1 MNPMMRR
8 LFHTVRDGLLIVSR
22 DGILRF
28 ANEQA
33 NRLMPCE
40 LGIKVQHSKI
50 VKLIA
55 GIEAGHLEMPLSED
69 MDFSSSTH
77 DTLGDTVKVH
87 ILASPVG
94 TDCIVVMHNL
104 TEQQHFETAV
114 QNLVRMVENE
124 CRQPIADFVSSTS
137 DMLISLRQA
146 APEHVPELTTALSE
160 VELRGHALVEQFSKL
175 AALAE
180 ISFGAPMYAEERI
193 LLPDWISDVA
203 VRVESFAKA
212 RKTRVLS
219 ADIPETLPAIYGS
232 RHWLG
237 HALEELLR
245 NAIVHSPPDS
255 DITISAM
262 PGGNHVRIIVRN
274 QGRMMVPKHM
284 RSRPPLPFQ
293 RPKQASMRKS
303 RAILPALGL
312 GLSLVQQI
320 VKLHRGKLIV
330 SEDPNTNVSAM
341 LELPAGAPGESTGL
355 DPEQTQRYARDI
367 TRLIQRK
374 HNKAARNTT

>member
-33 NRLMPCE
+33 HRLLPCE
-40 LGIKVQHSKI
+40 LGITVQHPKI
-50 VKLIA
+50 ERLIRA
-55 GIEAGHLEMPLSED
+55 IEAGHLEMPISEEL
-69 MDFSSSTH
+69 MFNSSSG
-77 DTLGDTVKVH
+77 DTFGDTVQVH

-104 TEQQHFETAV
+104 TEQHFFETAV
-114 QNLVRMVENE
+114 QNLVRMVQNE
-124 CRQPIADFVSSTS
+124 CRHPINDFVDSANQ
-137 DMLISLRQA
+137 MLTELKLL
-146 APEHVPELTTALSE
+146 APAGSRKLAEALSE

-180 ISFGAPMYAEERI
+180 ISYGAPMYAEDRI
-193 LLPDWISDVA
+193 LLPEWISDVA
-203 VRVESFAKA
+203 TRLESFARA

-219 ADIPETLPAIYGS
+219 GDLSDSLPAVYGS
-232 RHWLG
+232 RLWLG

-255 DITISAM
+255 DIIISAM
-262 PGGNHVRIIVRN
+262 PSGNHVRIIVRN
-274 QGRMMVPKHM
+274 QGRLMVPMHM

-293 RPKQASMRKS
+293 RPTQSSIRKS
-303 RAILPALGL
+303 GSILPALGL

-320 VKLHRGKLIV
+320 ISLHNGKLSV
-330 SEDPNTNVSAM
+330 SEDPDSNVSAM
-341 LELPAGAPGESTGL
+341 LELPAGAPGESSGL
-355 DPEQTQRYARDI
+355 DAEQARRYARDI
-367 TRLIQRK
+367 TRLIQRR
-374 HNKAARNTT
+374 NKKPSKE